1 MKPFAFIL
9 LCLLP
14 VFFSCSSPEKPETN
28 RSLPADSVIPE
39 KKMMSLLVDVHLLE
53 GGLMVE
59 RNRGEVDSKFNQE
72 AYRKLFMKYH
82 ITSSQFIRNMGYY
95 QNDPVNF
102 TRIYDTVIQR
112 INRLKKT
119 KV

>member
-9 LCLLP
+9 PCLVT
-14 VFFSCSSPEKPETN
+14 VFFSCSSPGQPEIA

-72 AYRKLFMKYH
+72 AYRKLFLKYH

-95 QNDPVNF
+95 QNDAVNF